1 MSFIKIVGKNITTP
15 AIKKSIETSHLS
27 NSTIKSVTQN
37 ISTSVQNLTQ
47 LLKEVEPESFTS
59 IQKYLKRF
67 ERYGFSQGDIK
78 YLTQQNPEFIQNL
91 KLITDKKLIEALTK
105 RKDLVKN
112 GLLSNITEENKNSF
126 IKLLNDKNITD
137 EEFSYISHLIK
148 KDNVSLLKQFIK
160 DKNFD
165 SKILADIP
173 TTHFTKDNAKVLKA
187 IANKGNIKT
196 QEMIYIMGS
205 TNKSNSDIALKLL
218 ERAGENTDGIN
229 SILHNVYAFEGMSKE
244 GLQTFQLRKNFIN
257 ELLKNPDFQL
267 GKNEMENFNI
277 SQILL
282 DLTPDNYEF
291 AKKALIKRNVKLH
304 QLPDFIKG
312 VTPKNQTIAERILG
326 FASKDTVLP
335 NIESL
340 NPEIATK
347 YLDEITKLNNPE
359 AQSLYVEV
367 IENLDE
373 QNINEVLKL
382 IRTTKPE
389 KTKRTSAIINSL
401 NHSSV
406 DEIEPIINL
415 FEQNGRQLDNRIIS
429 NLTVLNKL
437 DDIPVSSFI
446 EQLAK
451 NKTIS
456 DKELSILTE
465 KYVQVARKFDPENI
479 SIPTE
484 LYGKVNEGKISA
496 TEVEELIAKLEQE
509 QTTQLNKLPD
519 ILGNLYQNKNL
530 TPSYIADIF
539 SNISP
544 DNFSVVEKYALTP
557 EITRIDISASKSKYM
572 QEIEH
577 LLKTDVPSFEHKHFF
592 NVLKLQDKGGE
603 KRFEILQDLIKREK
617 NPDYT
622 NITNAI
628 SKIDEKTLPYIDEIV
643 ARKDLTPEQI
653 PLLLDHIQS
662 GGDVKNLIKLLKNKD
677 IESKYLKQILEGSI
691 PQEMFEQYPELVKKA
706 SELKVPLIERD
717 FSKSKDVP
725 ITDIISEKKLTNML
739 NGIEKAKNKYGI
751 IPCELSFSGSRNAN
765 DLFIVLEDRNKHL
778 TYKFNKKTGSIVSVT
793 EGNRTINAKTGEK
806 IYDSVASEK
815 TKIQDLESK
824 YRISTV
830 AEGKNKNIQTVYT
843 ESAINGQYDIFQT
856 RPDGSTIRIGH
867 AQITPND
874 AKHIRRTLTSI
885 DGSKTYTAFREDKLG
900 NSYMHSVITDKT
912 GNQISEV
919 KRTFKV
925 ISKNHFISTVND
937 KSYDI
942 AFRDKKVIVTKLD
955 SMGKKTSEKVEYA
968 IADIPVD
975 VADNIFKEIE
985 IIPDTRE
992 AAKQITSTFK
1002 KYGIEPKVVDKSCVE
1017 MLKRLPGD
1025 EWFAMNKSCDFV
1037 MPQSTTPSNACC
1049 GVNSI
1054 FMSKELNNNL
1064 GVFAHELGH
1073 AKFFT
1078 LDLGK
1083 DKELMKIYNAE
1094 KKAYT
1099 ARFPESRIDSIDYF
1113 LSGNNPDKRGLNE
1126 TCAETNLMTDT
1137 IQSWEPLQ
1145 DRTIFLEQFFP
1156 NTITYIRDKFS
1167 TLI

>member
-1 MSFIKIVGKNITTP
+1 MSFIKSITP
-15 AIKKSIETSHLS
+15 AIKKTVETSHLS
-27 NSTIKSVTQN
+27 NSTIKKVTQEF
-37 ISTSVQNLTQ
+37 STNVQNLTQ

-78 YLTQQNPEFIQNL
+78 YLTQHNPENIQKL
-91 KLITDKKLIEALTK
+91 ELITDKKVVEALTK
-105 RKDLVKN
+105 RKDLVKK
-112 GLLSNITEENKNSF
+112 GILSDITKENKNSY

-148 KDNVSLLKQFIK
+148 KDNVSILKQFLK

-165 SKILADIP
+165 SKILADVP
-173 TTHFTKDNAKVLKA
+173 ATHLTKDNAKVLKA
-187 IANKGNIKT
+187 IGNKGNVKT
-196 QEMIYIMGS
+196 QEMIYIMGI

-282 DLTPDNYEF
+282 GLTPDNYEF
-291 AKKALIKRNVKLH
+291 AKQALIKRNVKLN

-312 VTPKNQTIAERILG
+312 VTQKNQAVAERILG

-335 NIESL
+335 NIKSL

-347 YLDEITKLNNPE
+347 YLDEIAKLNNPE
-359 AQSLYVEV
+359 AQSLYIEV
-367 IENLDE
+367 IDNLDE

-389 KTKRTSAIINSL
+389 NAKRTSAIINSL
-401 NHSSV
+401 NHSSI

-415 FEQNGRQLDNRIIS
+415 FEQNGRQLDNSIIS
-429 NLTVLNKL
+429 KLTVLNKL

-446 EQLAK
+446 ERLAK

-456 DKELSILTE
+456 DNEISILTE
-465 KYVQVARKFDPENI
+465 KYVQVAKKFNPEDI
-479 SIPTE
+479 SIPTDI
-484 LYGKVNEGKISA
+484 YRKINEGKISA
-496 TEVEELIAKLEQE
+496 TEVEELITKLEQE

-519 ILGNLYQNKNL
+519 ILEKLYQNKNL

-557 EITRIDISASKSKYM
+557 EITKIDISASKSKYM

-653 PLLLDHIQS
+653 SLLLDHIQN
-662 GGDVKNLIKLLKNKD
+662 GGDVKNLIKLLRNKN
-677 IESKYLKQILEGSI
+677 IESKYLKQILKGSI

-751 IPCELSFSGSRNAN
+751 IPCELSFSGSKNAD

-806 IYDSVASEK
+806 IYDSVASGE
-815 TKIQDLESK
+815 TKIPKLQSK

-867 AQITPND
+867 AQVTPNG
-874 AKHIRRTLTSI
+874 AKHIRRTLTSV

-912 GNQISEV
+912 GKQISEV

-925 ISKNHFISTVND
+925 VSKNHFISTVND

-942 AFRDKKVIVTKLD
+942 AFKDRKIIVTKLD

-968 IADIPVD
+968 IADSSVD
-975 VADNIFKEIE
+975 IADNIFKEIE
-985 IIPDTRE
+985 AIPDTRE
-992 AAKQITSTFK
+992 AAKQVTGIFK
-1002 KYGIEPKVVDKSCVE
+1002 KYGIEPKIIDKSCVE

-1037 MPQSTTPSNACC
+1037 MPQSTIPSNACC

-1073 AKFFT
+1073 AKFFA

-1099 ARFPESRIDSIDYF
+1099 ARFPKSRIDSIDYF

-1156 NTITYIRDKFS
+1156 NTIAYIRDKFS

>member
-15 AIKKSIETSHLS
+15 TIKKSIETSHLS

-78 YLTQQNPEFIQNL
+78 YLTQQNPENIQNL
-91 KLITDKKLIEALTK
+91 KLITDKKLVEALTK

-173 TTHFTKDNAKVLKA
+173 TTHFTKNNAKVLKA
-187 IANKGNIKT
+187 IANKGNVKT

-257 ELLKNPDFQL
+257 ELLKNPNFQL

-282 DLTPDNYEF
+282 GLTPDNYEF
-291 AKKALIKRNVKLH
+291 AKQALIKRNVKLN

-312 VTPKNQTIAERILG
+312 VTPQNQTIAERILG

-335 NIESL
+335 NIKSL

-389 KTKRTSAIINSL
+389 KAKRTSAIINSL

-415 FEQNGRQLDNRIIS
+415 FEQNGRQLDNSIIS

-484 LYGKVNEGKISA
+484 LYRKINEGKISA

-557 EITRIDISASKSKYM
+557 DITRIDISASESKYM

-577 LLKTDVPSFEHKHFF
+577 LLKTDIPNFEHKHFF

-617 NPDYT
+617 KPDYT

-643 ARKDLTPEQI
+643 SRKDLTPKQVS
-653 PLLLDHIQS
+653 LLLDHIQC
-662 GGDVKNLIKLLKNKD
+662 GGDVKNLIKLLKNKN

-691 PQEMFEQYPELVKKA
+691 PQEMFEQNPELVKKA

-717 FSKSKDVP
+717 FSKAKDVP
-725 ITDIISEKKLTNML
+725 ITDIISEKKLTNIL
-739 NGIEKAKNKYGI
+739 EGIEKAKDKYGI
-751 IPCELSFSGSRNAN
+751 IPCNLSFSGKNAD
-765 DLFIVLEDRNKHL
+765 DLFIVLKDRNKHL
-778 TYKFNKKTGSIVSVT
+778 TYKFNKKTGSLVSVT
-793 EGNRTINAKTGEK
+793 EGNKTINAKTGEK

-815 TKIQDLESK
+815 TKIEDLESK

-867 AQITPND
+867 AQITPNG

-912 GNQISEV
+912 GKQISEV

-968 IADIPVD
+968 IADTSVD

-1002 KYGIEPKVVDKSCVE
+1002 KYGIEPKVIDKSCVE

-1037 MPQSTTPSNACC
+1037 MPQSTTSSNAFC

-1073 AKFFT
+1073 AKFFA

-1156 NTITYIRDKFS
+1156 NTIAYIRDKFS

>member
-1 MSFIKIVGKNITTP
+1 MSFNKIVESITTP
-15 AIKKSIETSHLS
+15 VIKKSVETSHLS
-27 NSTIKSVTQN
+27 NSTIKSVTQEL
-37 ISTSVQNLTQ
+37 STNVQNLTQ

-78 YLTQQNPEFIQNL
+78 YLTQQENIQNL
-91 KLITDKKLIEALTK
+91 KLITDKKLVEALTK

-112 GLLSNITEENKNSF
+112 GLLSNITQENKNSF

-148 KDNVSLLKQFIK
+148 KDNVSTLKQFLK

-165 SKILADIP
+165 SNILADIP
-173 TTHFTKDNAKVLKA
+173 ATHFTKDNAKVLKA
-187 IANKGNIKT
+187 IANKGNVKT

-257 ELLKNPDFQL
+257 ELLKNPNFQL

-282 DLTPDNYEF
+282 GLTPDNYGF
-291 AKKALIKRNVKLH
+291 AKKALIKRNVKLN

-312 VTPKNQTIAERILG
+312 VTQKNQAVAERILG

-347 YLDEITKLNNPE
+347 YLDEIAKLNNPE
-359 AQSLYVEV
+359 AQSLYIEV

-389 KTKRTSAIINSL
+389 NAKRTSAIINSL
-401 NHSSV
+401 NHSSI

-415 FEQNGRQLDNRIIS
+415 FEQNGRQLDNSIIS

-446 EQLAK
+446 ERLAK

-456 DKELSILTE
+456 DKEINILTE
-465 KYVQVARKFDPENI
+465 KYVPVAEKFNPENI
-479 SIPTE
+479 SIPTDICR
-484 LYGKVNEGKISA
+484 KVNEGKIST

-519 ILGNLYQNKNL
+519 ILEKLYQNKNI
-530 TPSYIADIF
+530 TSGYIAGIF

-557 EITRIDISASKSKYM
+557 EITRINISASKSKYM

-577 LLKTDVPSFEHKHFF
+577 LLKTDIPSFEHKHLF

-617 NPDYT
+617 KPDYT

-643 ARKDLTPEQI
+643 ARKDLTPKQV
-653 PLLLDHIQS
+653 LSLLDHIQK
-662 GGDVKNLIKLLKNKD
+662 GGDVKNLIKLLRNKN
-677 IESKYLKQILEGSI
+677 IESKYLKQILEGKI

-706 SELKVPLIERD
+706 SELKVPLIEWD
-717 FSKSKDVP
+717 FCNTKNVK
-725 ITDIISEKKLTNML
+725 ITGVISEKKLTNIL

-751 IPCELSFSGSRNAN
+751 IPCELSFSGRNAD
-765 DLFIVLEDRNKHL
+765 DLFIVLENTEKSL
-778 TYKFNKKTGSIVSVT
+778 TYKFNKKTGNLVSVT
-793 EGNRTINAKTGEK
+793 EGNRTINAKTGER
-806 IYDSVASEK
+806 IYDSVASGK
-815 TKIQDLESK
+815 TMIPKLESK

-830 AEGKNKNIQTVYT
+830 AESKNKNIQTVYT

-867 AQITPND
+867 AQITPNGT
-874 AKHIRRTLTSI
+874 KHIRRTLTST

-912 GNQISEV
+912 GKQISEV

-925 ISKNHFISTVND
+925 VSKNHFISTVND

-942 AFRDKKVIVTKLD
+942 AFKDKKIIVTKLN
-955 SMGKKTSEKVEYA
+955 SMGKKTSEKVEYV
-968 IADIPVD
+968 ITDIPVD

-992 AAKQITSTFK
+992 AAKQITGTFK
-1002 KYGIEPKVVDKSCVE
+1002 KYGIEPKVIDKSCVE

-1037 MPQSTTPSNACC
+1037 MPQSNTPSNAFC
-1049 GVNSI
+1049 GINSI

-1073 AKFFT
+1073 AKFFA

-1099 ARFPESRIDSIDYF
+1099 AKFPKSRIDSIDYF
-1113 LSGNNPDKRGLNE
+1113 LSDNNPDKRGLNE

-1156 NTITYIRDKFS
+1156 NTIAYIRGKFS
-1167 TLI
+1167 TLM

>member
-1 MSFIKIVGKNITTP
+1 MSFIKSITP
-15 AIKKSIETSHLS
+15 AIKKTVETSHLS
-27 NSTIKSVTQN
+27 NSTIKKVTQEF
-37 ISTSVQNLTQ
+37 STNVQNLTQ

-78 YLTQQNPEFIQNL
+78 YLTQQNPENIQNL

-126 IKLLNDKNITD
+126 IKLLNDKNIND

-148 KDNVSLLKQFIK
+148 KDNVSILKQFLK

-173 TTHFTKDNAKVLKA
+173 ATHFTKDNVKVLKA
-187 IANKGNIKT
+187 IANKGNVKT

-257 ELLKNPDFQL
+257 ELLKNPNFQL

-282 DLTPDNYEF
+282 GLTPDNYEF
-291 AKKALIKRNVKLH
+291 AKQTLIKRTVKLN
-304 QLPDFIKG
+304 QLPNFIKG
-312 VTPKNQTIAERILG
+312 VTPKNQAIAERILD

-335 NIESL
+335 NIKSL

-347 YLDEITKLNNPE
+347 YLDEIAKINNPE

-367 IENLDE
+367 IKEINE
-373 QNINEVLKL
+373 QNVDEVLKL

-389 KTKRTSAIINSL
+389 NAKRTSTIINSL

-415 FEQNGRQLDNRIIS
+415 FEQNGRQLDNSIIS

-437 DDIPVSSFI
+437 DDIPVSNFI
-446 EQLAK
+446 ERLAK

-456 DKELSILTE
+456 DNEISILTE
-465 KYVQVARKFDPENI
+465 KYIPVAEKFNPENI

-484 LYGKVNEGKISA
+484 LYGKINEGKISA

-519 ILGNLYQNKNL
+519 ILEKLYQNKNL
-530 TPSYIADIF
+530 TSGYIADIF

-617 NPDYT
+617 KPDYT

-653 PLLLDHIQS
+653 SLLLDHIQS
-662 GGDVKNLIKLLKNKD
+662 GGDVKNLIKLLKNKN
-677 IESKYLKQILEGSI
+677 IESKYLKQILEGEI

-717 FSKSKDVP
+717 FSKAKDVP
-725 ITDIISEKKLTNML
+725 ITDIISEKKLTNIL
-739 NGIEKAKNKYGI
+739 EGIEKAKDKYGI
-751 IPCELSFSGSRNAN
+751 IPSNLSFSGKNAD
-765 DLFIVLEDRNKHL
+765 DLFIVLEDKNKSL
-778 TYKFNKKTGSIVSVT
+778 TYKFNKKTGSLVSVT
-793 EGNRTINAKTGEK
+793 EGNRTIHAKTGEK

-815 TKIQDLESK
+815 TKIQGFESK

-843 ESAINGQYDIFQT
+843 ESAINGQYEIFQT
-856 RPDGSTIRIGH
+856 KPDGSTIRIGH
-867 AQITPND
+867 AQITPNG

-885 DGSKTYTAFREDKLG
+885 DGSKTYTALREDKLG

-912 GNQISEV
+912 GKQISEV

-942 AFRDKKVIVTKLD
+942 AFKDKKIIVTKLD

-968 IADIPVD
+968 ITDIPVD

-985 IIPDTRE
+985 AIPDTRE
-992 AAKQITSTFK
+992 AAKQITGTFK
-1002 KYGIEPKVVDKSCVE
+1002 KYGIKQKVIDKSCVE

-1099 ARFPESRIDSIDYF
+1099 AKFPESRIDSIDYF

-1156 NTITYIRDKFS
+1156 NTIAYIRDKFS

>member
-1 MSFIKIVGKNITTP
+1 MSIIKIVEKITTP
-15 AIKKSIETSHLS
+15 AIKKSVETSHLS
-27 NSTIKSVTQN
+27 NSTIKSVTQEL
-37 ISTSVQNLTQ
+37 STSVQNFTQ

-59 IQKYLKRF
+59 IQKYFKRF

-78 YLTQQNPEFIQNL
+78 YLTQQNPENIQNL

-148 KDNVSLLKQFIK
+148 KDNVSLLKQFLK

-165 SKILADIP
+165 SKILADVP
-173 TTHFTKDNAKVLKA
+173 ATHLTKDNAKVLKA
-187 IANKGNIKT
+187 IGNKGNVKT
-196 QEMIYIMGS
+196 QEMIYIMGI

-257 ELLKNPDFQL
+257 ELLKNPNFQL
-267 GKNEMENFNI
+267 GKNKMENFNI

-282 DLTPDNYEF
+282 GLTPDNYEF
-291 AKKALIKRNVKLH
+291 AKQALIKRNVKLH

-312 VTPKNQTIAERILG
+312 VTPKNQAIAERILG

-335 NIESL
+335 NIKSL

-347 YLDEITKLNNPE
+347 YLDEIAKLNNPE
-359 AQSLYVEV
+359 AQSLYIEV
-367 IENLDE
+367 IKNLDE

-389 KTKRTSAIINSL
+389 NAKRTSAIINSL
-401 NHSSV
+401 NHSSI

-415 FEQNGRQLDNRIIS
+415 FEQNGRQLDNNIIS

-437 DDIPVSSFI
+437 DDIPVSNFI
-446 EQLAK
+446 ERLAK

-456 DKELSILTE
+456 DNEISILTE
-465 KYVQVARKFDPENI
+465 KYIPVAEKFNPENI

-484 LYGKVNEGKISA
+484 LYGKINEGKISA

-519 ILGNLYQNKNL
+519 ILGNLYQNENL

-617 NPDYT
+617 KPDYT

-643 ARKDLTPEQI
+643 ARKDLTPKQI
-653 PLLLDHIQS
+653 SLLLDHIQN
-662 GGDVKNLIKLLKNKD
+662 GGDVKNLIKLLRNKN
-677 IESKYLKQILEGSI
+677 IESKYLKQILKGNI

-717 FSKSKDVP
+717 FSKGKDVP
-725 ITDIISEKKLTNML
+725 ITDIISEKKLTNIL
-739 NGIEKAKNKYGI
+739 EGIEKAKDKYGI
-751 IPCELSFSGSRNAN
+751 IPSNLFFSGRSAD
-765 DLFIVLEDRNKHL
+765 DLFIVLEDKNKSL
-778 TYKFNKKTGSIVSVT
+778 TYKFNKKTGSLLSVT

-815 TKIQDLESK
+815 TKIQNFESK

-843 ESAINGQYDIFQT
+843 ESAINGQYEIFQT
-856 RPDGSTIRIGH
+856 KPDGSTIRIGH
-867 AQITPND
+867 AQITPNG

-885 DGSKTYTAFREDKLG
+885 DGSKTYTALREDKLG

-912 GNQISEV
+912 GKQISEV

-942 AFRDKKVIVTKLD
+942 AFKDKKIIVTKLD

-968 IADIPVD
+968 ITDIPVD

-985 IIPDTRE
+985 AIPDTRE

-1002 KYGIEPKVVDKSCVE
+1002 KYGIEPKVIDKSCVK

-1037 MPQSTTPSNACC
+1037 MPQSNTPSNAFC

-1073 AKFFT
+1073 AKFFA

-1099 ARFPESRIDSIDYF
+1099 ARFPKSRIDSIDYF

-1156 NTITYIRDKFS
+1156 NTIAYIRGKFS

>member
-1 MSFIKIVGKNITTP
+1 MSFIKIIEKNIATP
-15 AIKKSIETSHLS
+15 TIKKSIETSHLS

-148 KDNVSLLKQFIK
+148 KDNVSILKQFIK

-257 ELLKNPDFQL
+257 ELLKNPNFQL

-282 DLTPDNYEF
+282 GLTPDNYEF
-291 AKKALIKRNVKLH
+291 AKQALIKRNVKLN

-312 VTPKNQTIAERILG
+312 VTPQNQTIAERILC

-484 LYGKVNEGKISA
+484 LYRKINEGKISA

-509 QTTQLNKLPD
+509 QTTQFNKLPD

-530 TPSYIADIF
+530 TPGYIADIF

-557 EITRIDISASKSKYM
+557 EITRIDISESKSKYM

-577 LLKTDVPSFEHKHFF
+577 LLKTDIPNFEHKHFF

-617 NPDYT
+617 KPDYT

-653 PLLLDHIQS
+653 SLLLDHIQS
-662 GGDVKNLIKLLKNKD
+662 DGDVKNLIKLLKNKN

-691 PQEMFEQYPELVKKA
+691 PQEMFEQNPELVKKA

-717 FSKSKDVP
+717 FSKAKDVP
-725 ITDIISEKKLTNML
+725 ITDIISEKKLTNIL
-739 NGIEKAKNKYGI
+739 EGIEKAKDKYGI
-751 IPCELSFSGSRNAN
+751 IPCNLSFSGKNAD
-765 DLFIVLEDRNKHL
+765 DLFIVLKDNNKSL
-778 TYKFNKKTGSIVSVT
+778 TYKFNKKTGSLVSVT
-793 EGNRTINAKTGEK
+793 EGNKTINAKTGEK

-815 TKIQDLESK
+815 TKIEDLESK

-867 AQITPND
+867 AQITPNG

-912 GNQISEV
+912 GKQISEV

-955 SMGKKTSEKVEYA
+955 SMGKKTSEKVKYA
-968 IADIPVD
+968 IADTSVD

-1002 KYGIEPKVVDKSCVE
+1002 KYGIEPKVIDKSCVE

-1037 MPQSTTPSNACC
+1037 MPQSTTPSNAFC

-1073 AKFFT
+1073 AKFFA

-1099 ARFPESRIDSIDYF
+1099 ARFPKSRIDSIDYF

-1156 NTITYIRDKFS
+1156 NTIAYIRDKFS

>member
-15 AIKKSIETSHLS
+15 TIKKSIETSHLS

-47 LLKEVEPESFTS
+47 LLKEVEPENFTS

-105 RKDLVKN
+105 RKDLIKN

-148 KDNVSLLKQFIK
+148 KDNVSILKQFIK
-160 DKNFD
+160 DKNFN

-173 TTHFTKDNAKVLKA
+173 ATHFTKDNAKVLKA
-187 IANKGNIKT
+187 IANKGNVKT

-257 ELLKNPDFQL
+257 ELLKNPNFQL
-267 GKNEMENFNI
+267 GKNKMENFNI

-282 DLTPDNYEF
+282 GLTSDNYEF
-291 AKKALIKRNVKLH
+291 AKQALIKRNVKLH

-312 VTPKNQTIAERILG
+312 VTPQNQTIAERILG

-359 AQSLYVEV
+359 AQSLYIEV

-389 KTKRTSAIINSL
+389 KAKRTSAIINSL

-415 FEQNGRQLDNRIIS
+415 FEQNGRQLDNSIIS

-456 DKELSILTE
+456 DKELSFLTE
-465 KYVQVARKFDPENI
+465 KYVQVAEKFNPENI
-479 SIPTE
+479 SIPIE

-519 ILGNLYQNKNL
+519 ILENLYQNKNI

-577 LLKTDVPSFEHKHFF
+577 LLKTDIPSFEHKHFF

-643 ARKDLTPEQI
+643 ARKDLTPEQVS
-653 PLLLDHIQS
+653 LLLDHIQN
-662 GGDVKNLIKLLKNKD
+662 GGDVKNLIKLLKNKN
-677 IESKYLKQILEGSI
+677 IESKYLKQILNGSI
-691 PQEMFEQYPELVKKA
+691 PQEMFEQNPELVKKA

-717 FSKSKDVP
+717 FSKAKDVP
-725 ITDIISEKKLTNML
+725 ITDIISEKKLTNIL
-739 NGIEKAKNKYGI
+739 EGIEKAKDKYGI
-751 IPCELSFSGSRNAN
+751 IPCNLSFSGKNAD
-765 DLFIVLEDRNKHL
+765 DLFIVLADNNKSL
-778 TYKFNKKTGSIVSVT
+778 TYKFNKKTGSLVSVT
-793 EGNRTINAKTGEK
+793 EGNRTIHAKTGEK

-815 TKIQDLESK
+815 TKIEDLESK

-867 AQITPND
+867 AQITPNG

-912 GNQISEV
+912 GKQISEV

-955 SMGKKTSEKVEYA
+955 SMGKKTSEKVEYT
-968 IADIPVD
+968 IADTSVD
-975 VADNIFKEIE
+975 VTDNIFKEIE
-985 IIPDTRE
+985 AIPDTRE
-992 AAKQITSTFK
+992 AAKQITGTFK
-1002 KYGIEPKVVDKSCVE
+1002 KYGIEPKVIDKSCVE

-1037 MPQSTTPSNACC
+1037 MPQSNTPSNAFC

-1073 AKFFT
+1073 AKFFA

-1099 ARFPESRIDSIDYF
+1099 ARFPKSRIDSIDYF

-1156 NTITYIRDKFS
+1156 NTIAYIRDKFS

>member
-1 MSFIKIVGKNITTP
+1 MSFNKIVESITTP
-15 AIKKSIETSHLS
+15 VIKKSVETSHLS
-27 NSTIKSVTQN
+27 NSTIKSITQDLPTN
-37 ISTSVQNLTQ
+37 VQTLTQ

-78 YLTQQNPEFIQNL
+78 YLTQQENIQDL
-91 KLITDKKLIEALTK
+91 KLITDKKLVEALIK

-112 GLLSNITEENKNSF
+112 GLLSNITQENKNSF

-148 KDNVSLLKQFIK
+148 KDNVSILKQFLK

-165 SKILADIP
+165 SNILADIP
-173 TTHFTKDNAKVLKA
+173 ATHFTKDNAKVLKA
-187 IANKGNIKT
+187 IANKGNVKT
-196 QEMIYIMGS
+196 QEMIYIMGC

-257 ELLKNPDFQL
+257 ELLKNPNFQL

-291 AKKALIKRNVKLH
+291 AKKALIKRNIKLH
-304 QLPDFIKG
+304 QLLDFIKG
-312 VTPKNQTIAERILG
+312 VTQKNQTIAERILG

-335 NIESL
+335 NIKSL

-347 YLDEITKLNNPE
+347 YLNEIAKINNPE

-367 IENLDE
+367 IKSLDE

-389 KTKRTSAIINSL
+389 NAKRTSAIINSL
-401 NHSSV
+401 NHSSI

-415 FEQNGRQLDNRIIS
+415 FEQNGRQLDNSIIS

-437 DDIPVSSFI
+437 DDIPVSNFI
-446 EQLAK
+446 ERLAK

-456 DKELSILTE
+456 DKEINILTE
-465 KYVQVARKFDPENI
+465 KYVPVAEKFNPENI
-479 SIPTE
+479 SIPTDICR
-484 LYGKVNEGKISA
+484 KVNEGKIST

-519 ILGNLYQNKNL
+519 ILEKLYQNKNL
-530 TPSYIADIF
+530 TPGYIADIF

-557 EITRIDISASKSKYM
+557 EITRINISASKSKYM

-577 LLKTDVPSFEHKHFF
+577 LLKTDIPSFEHKHLF

-643 ARKDLTPEQI
+643 ARKDLTPKQV
-653 PLLLDHIQS
+653 LSLLDHIQK
-662 GGDVKNLIKLLKNKD
+662 GGDVKNLIKLLRNKN
-677 IESKYLKQILEGSI
+677 IESKYLKQILEGKIS
-691 PQEMFEQYPELVKKA
+691 QEMFEQYPELVKKA
-706 SELKVPLIERD
+706 SELKVPLIEWD
-717 FSKSKDVP
+717 FCNAKNVK
-725 ITDIISEKKLTNML
+725 ITGVISEKKLTNIL

-751 IPCELSFSGSRNAN
+751 IPCELSFSGRNAD
-765 DLFIVLEDRNKHL
+765 DLFIVLEDKNKSL
-778 TYKFNKKTGSIVSVT
+778 TYKFNKKTGNLVSVT
-793 EGNRTINAKTGEK
+793 EGNRTINAKTGER

-815 TKIQDLESK
+815 TKIQALESK

-867 AQITPND
+867 AQITPNG

-912 GNQISEV
+912 GKQISEV

-968 IADIPVD
+968 IADTSVD

-992 AAKQITSTFK
+992 AAKQITGTFK
-1002 KYGIEPKVVDKSCVE
+1002 KYGIEPKVIDKSCLE

-1037 MPQSTTPSNACC
+1037 MPQSNTSSNAFC

-1073 AKFFT
+1073 SKFFA
-1078 LDLGK
+1078 LDLEK

-1113 LSGNNPDKRGLNE
+1113 LSDNNPDKRGLNE

-1156 NTITYIRDKFS
+1156 NTIAYIRGKFS
-1167 TLI
+1167 TLM

>member
-1 MSFIKIVGKNITTP
+1 MSFIKIIEKNIATP
-15 AIKKSIETSHLS
+15 AIKKSVETSHLS
-27 NSTIKSVTQN
+27 NSTIKSVTQEL
-37 ISTSVQNLTQ
+37 STNVQNLTQ

-78 YLTQQNPEFIQNL
+78 YLTQQNPEFIHNL

-105 RKDLVKN
+105 RKNLVKN

-148 KDNVSLLKQFIK
+148 KDNVSILKQFLK

-165 SKILADIP
+165 SKILADVP
-173 TTHFTKDNAKVLKA
+173 ATHLTKDNAKVLKA
-187 IANKGNIKT
+187 IGNKGNVKT
-196 QEMIYIMGS
+196 QEMIYIMGI

-282 DLTPDNYEF
+282 GLTPDNYEF
-291 AKKALIKRNVKLH
+291 AKQALIKRNVKLN

-312 VTPKNQTIAERILG
+312 VTQKNQAVAERILG

-347 YLDEITKLNNPE
+347 YLDEIAKINNPE
-359 AQSLYVEV
+359 AQSLYIEV
-367 IENLDE
+367 IESLNE

-389 KTKRTSAIINSL
+389 KAKRTSAIINSL
-401 NHSSV
+401 NHSSI

-415 FEQNGRQLDNRIIS
+415 FEQNGRQLDNSIIS
-429 NLTVLNKL
+429 NLTVLNNL
-437 DDIPVSSFI
+437 DDIPVSNFI
-446 EQLAK
+446 ERLAK
-451 NKTIS
+451 NKTIN
-456 DKELSILTE
+456 DNEIGILTE
-465 KYVQVARKFDPENI
+465 KYVQVAKKFNPEDI
-479 SIPTE
+479 SIPTDI
-484 LYGKVNEGKISA
+484 YRKINEGKISA
-496 TEVEELIAKLEQE
+496 TEVEELITKLEQE

-519 ILGNLYQNKNL
+519 ILEKLYQNKNL

-577 LLKTDVPSFEHKHFF
+577 LLKTDVPRFEHKHFF

-653 PLLLDHIQS
+653 SLLLDHIQN

-677 IESKYLKQILEGSI
+677 IESKYLQQILEGGI

-706 SELKVPLIERD
+706 SELKVPLIEWD

-725 ITDIISEKKLTNML
+725 ITDIISEKKLTNIL
-739 NGIEKAKNKYGI
+739 EGIEKAKDKYGI
-751 IPCELSFSGSRNAN
+751 IPSNLSFSGKSAD
-765 DLFIVLEDRNKHL
+765 DLFIVLKDTNKSL
-778 TYKFNKKTGSIVSVT
+778 TYKFNKKTGSLVSVT
-793 EGNRTINAKTGEK
+793 EGNRTIHAKTGEK
-806 IYDSVASEK
+806 IYDSVASEE
-815 TKIQDLESK
+815 TKIPQLQSK

-830 AEGKNKNIQTVYT
+830 AEGKDKNLKTLYT

-867 AQITPND
+867 AQITPNG
-874 AKHIRRTLTSI
+874 AKHIRRTLTST

-912 GNQISEV
+912 GKQISEV

-942 AFRDKKVIVTKLD
+942 AFKDRKIIVTKLD

-968 IADIPVD
+968 ITDTPVD

-985 IIPDTRE
+985 AIPDTRE

-1002 KYGIEPKVVDKSCVE
+1002 KYGIEPKVIDKSCVE

-1037 MPQSTTPSNACC
+1037 MPQSNTPSNAMC

-1073 AKFFT
+1073 AKFFA

-1156 NTITYIRDKFS
+1156 NTIAYIRGKFS
-1167 TLI
+1167 TLM

>member
-1 MSFIKIVGKNITTP
+1 MSIKSIVTP
-15 AIKKSIETSHLS
+15 VIKKSIETSHLS
-27 NSTIKSVTQN
+27 NSTIKKVTQEF
-37 ISTSVQNLTQ
+37 STNVQNLTK

-59 IQKYLKRF
+59 IQKYLKSF

-78 YLTQQNPEFIQNL
+78 YLTEQNSEETIQNL
-91 KLITDKKLIEALTK
+91 KLITDTKLVEALTK

-112 GLLSNITEENKNSF
+112 GLLSNITQENKNSF

-148 KDNVSLLKQFIK
+148 KDNVSLLKHFLK
-160 DKNFD
+160 DKKFD
-165 SKILADIP
+165 SKILRDIP
-173 TTHFTKDNAKVLKA
+173 TTHFTKDNAKVLKT
-187 IANKGNIKT
+187 IVNKGNVKT
-196 QEMIYIMGS
+196 QEMIYILGS
-205 TNKSNSDIALKLL
+205 TNKNNSDIALKLL

-257 ELLKNPDFQL
+257 ELLKNPNFQL
-267 GKNEMENFNI
+267 GKNEMENYNI

-282 DLTPDNYEF
+282 GLTPDNYEF
-291 AKKALIKRNVKLH
+291 TKKTLIKRNVKLN
-304 QLPDFIKG
+304 QLPDFLKG
-312 VTPKNQTIAERILG
+312 ITPKNQTIAERILS
-326 FASKDTVLP
+326 FSSKDTVLP

-347 YLDEITKLNNPE
+347 YLDEIAKINNPE

-367 IENLDE
+367 IENLNE
-373 QNINEVLKL
+373 QNVDEALKL
-382 IRTTKPE
+382 IRTTKQE
-389 KTKRTSAIINSL
+389 KAKRTSAIINSL
-401 NHSSV
+401 NHSSI
-406 DEIEPIINL
+406 DEIESIINL
-415 FEQNGRQLDNRIIS
+415 FEQNERQLNNRIIS

-437 DDIPVSSFI
+437 DDIPVSNFI
-446 EQLAK
+446 ERLAK

-456 DKELSILTE
+456 DNEISILTE
-465 KYVQVARKFDPENI
+465 KYIQVMGKFNPEEI
-479 SIPTE
+479 SIPPE
-484 LYGKVNEGKISA
+484 IIEKVSEGKIST
-496 TEVEELIAKLEQE
+496 TEIEELIAKLAQE

-519 ILGNLYQNKNL
+519 ILENLYQNKNL
-530 TPSYIADIF
+530 TPINITDIF

-557 EITRIDISASKSKYM
+557 EITRIDISASKSIYM

-577 LLKTDVPSFEHKHFF
+577 LLKTDIPNFDHKHFF

-617 NPDYT
+617 NPNYT
-622 NITNAI
+622 NIANTI

-643 ARKDLTPEQI
+643 ARKDLTPEQVS
-653 PLLLDHIQS
+653 LVLDRIQK

-677 IESKYLKQILEGSI
+677 IESKYLEQILNENI

-706 SELKVPLIERD
+706 SELKVRLKEWD
-717 FSKSKDVP
+717 FCDAKDVQ
-725 ITDIISEKKLTNML
+725 ITDVINEKKLTNIL

-751 IPCELSFSGSRNAN
+751 IPCDLSFSDGKAD
-765 DLFIVLEDRNKHL
+765 DLFIVLKDTNKPL
-778 TYKFNKKTGSIVSVT
+778 TYKFNKKTGSLVSIT
-793 EGNRTINAKTGEK
+793 EYNRTIHAKTGEK
-806 IYDSVASEK
+806 IYDSVASEE
-815 TKIQDLESK
+815 TKIPNIQSK
-824 YRISTV
+824 YRISTIT
-830 AEGKNKNIQTVYT
+830 EGKDKNIATVYT

-867 AQITPND
+867 AQITPNG
-874 AKHIRRTLTSI
+874 AKHIRRTLTST

-912 GNQISEV
+912 GKQISEV

-925 ISKNHFISTVND
+925 VSKNHFISTVND

-942 AFRDKKVIVTKLD
+942 AFRDKKIIVTKLD

-968 IADIPVD
+968 ITDTSVD
-975 VADNIFKEIE
+975 VADNIFKEVEAIS
-985 IIPDTRE
+985 DKRE

-1002 KYGIEPKVVDKSCVE
+1002 KYGIEPKVIDKSCVE

-1037 MPQSTTPSNACC
+1037 MPTTLNPFNACC

-1064 GVFAHELGH
+1064 GIFAHELGH
-1073 AKFFT
+1073 AKFFA
-1078 LDLGK
+1078 LDLEK

-1099 ARFPESRIDSIDYF
+1099 AKFPESRINSIDYF
-1113 LSGNNPDKRGLNE
+1113 LSDNNPDKRGLNE

-1137 IQSWEPLQ
+1137 IQSFGPIK

-1156 NTITYIRDKFS
+1156 NTIAYIRDKFS
-1167 TLI
+1167 TLM

>member
-1 MSFIKIVGKNITTP
+1 MSFNKIVESITTP
-15 AIKKSIETSHLS
+15 VIKKSVETSHLS
-27 NSTIKSVTQN
+27 NSTIKSITQDLPTN
-37 ISTSVQNLTQ
+37 VQNLTQ

-78 YLTQQNPEFIQNL
+78 YLTQQENIQDL
-91 KLITDKKLIEALTK
+91 KLITDKKLVEALIK

-112 GLLSNITEENKNSF
+112 GLLSNITQENKNSF

-148 KDNVSLLKQFIK
+148 KDNVSTLKQFLK

-165 SKILADIP
+165 NNILADIP
-173 TTHFTKDNAKVLKA
+173 ATHFTKDNAKVLKA
-187 IANKGNIKT
+187 IANKGNVKT
-196 QEMIYIMGS
+196 QEMIYIMGC

-257 ELLKNPDFQL
+257 ELLKNPNFQL

-291 AKKALIKRNVKLH
+291 AKKALIKRNIKLH
-304 QLPDFIKG
+304 QLLDFIKG
-312 VTPKNQTIAERILG
+312 VTQKNQTIAERILG

-335 NIESL
+335 NIKSL

-347 YLDEITKLNNPE
+347 YLNEIAKINNPE

-367 IENLDE
+367 IKSLDE

-389 KTKRTSAIINSL
+389 NAKRTSAIINSL
-401 NHSSV
+401 NHSSI

-415 FEQNGRQLDNRIIS
+415 FEQNGRQLDNSIIS

-437 DDIPVSSFI
+437 DDIPVSNFI
-446 EQLAK
+446 ERLAK

-456 DKELSILTE
+456 DKEINILTE
-465 KYVQVARKFDPENI
+465 KYVPVAEKFNPENI
-479 SIPTE
+479 SIPTDICR
-484 LYGKVNEGKISA
+484 KVNEGKIST

-519 ILGNLYQNKNL
+519 ILEKLYQNKNL
-530 TPSYIADIF
+530 TPGYIADIF

-557 EITRIDISASKSKYM
+557 EITRINISASKSKYM

-577 LLKTDVPSFEHKHFF
+577 LLKTDIPSFEHKHLF

-643 ARKDLTPEQI
+643 ARKDLTPKQV
-653 PLLLDHIQS
+653 LSLLDHIQK
-662 GGDVKNLIKLLKNKD
+662 GGDVKNLIKLLRNKN
-677 IESKYLKQILEGSI
+677 IESKYLKQILEGKIS
-691 PQEMFEQYPELVKKA
+691 QEMFEQYPELVKKA
-706 SELKVPLIERD
+706 SELKVPL
-717 FSKSKDVP
+717 KDVP
-725 ITDIISEKKLTNML
+725 ITDIISEKKLTNIL

-751 IPCELSFSGSRNAN
+751 IPCELSFSGRNAD
-765 DLFIVLEDRNKHL
+765 DLFIVLEDKNKSL
-778 TYKFNKKTGSIVSVT
+778 TYKFNKKTGNLVSVT
-793 EGNRTINAKTGEK
+793 EGNRTINAKTGER

-815 TKIQDLESK
+815 TKIQALESK

-867 AQITPND
+867 AQITPNG

-912 GNQISEV
+912 GKQISEV

-968 IADIPVD
+968 IADTSVD

-985 IIPDTRE
+985 AIPDTRE
-992 AAKQITSTFK
+992 AAKQITGIFK
-1002 KYGIEPKVVDKSCVE
+1002 KYGIEPKVIDKSCLE

-1037 MPQSTTPSNACC
+1037 MPQSNTSSNAFC

-1073 AKFFT
+1073 SKFFA
-1078 LDLGK
+1078 LDLEK

-1113 LSGNNPDKRGLNE
+1113 LSDNNPDKRGLNE

-1156 NTITYIRDKFS
+1156 NTIAYIRGKFS
-1167 TLI
+1167 TLM

>member
-1 MSFIKIVGKNITTP
+1 MSFNKIVESITTP
-15 AIKKSIETSHLS
+15 VIKKSVETSHLS
-27 NSTIKSVTQN
+27 NSTIKSITQDLPTN
-37 ISTSVQNLTQ
+37 VQTLTQ

-78 YLTQQNPEFIQNL
+78 YLTQQENIQDL
-91 KLITDKKLIEALTK
+91 KLITDKKLVEALIK

-112 GLLSNITEENKNSF
+112 GLLSNITQENKNSF

-148 KDNVSLLKQFIK
+148 KDNVSILKQFLK

-165 SKILADIP
+165 SNILADIP
-173 TTHFTKDNAKVLKA
+173 ATHFTKDNAKVLKA
-187 IANKGNIKT
+187 IANKGNVKT
-196 QEMIYIMGS
+196 QEMIYIMGC

-257 ELLKNPDFQL
+257 ELLKNPNFQL

-291 AKKALIKRNVKLH
+291 AKKALIKRNIKLH
-304 QLPDFIKG
+304 QLLDFIKG
-312 VTPKNQTIAERILG
+312 VTQKNQTIAERILG

-335 NIESL
+335 TIKSL

-347 YLDEITKLNNPE
+347 YLNEIAKINNPE

-367 IENLDE
+367 IKSLDE

-389 KTKRTSAIINSL
+389 NAKRTSAIINSL
-401 NHSSV
+401 NHSSI

-415 FEQNGRQLDNRIIS
+415 FEQNGRQLDNSIIS

-437 DDIPVSSFI
+437 DDIPVSNFI
-446 EQLAK
+446 ERLAK

-456 DKELSILTE
+456 DKEINILTE
-465 KYVQVARKFDPENI
+465 KYVPVAEKFNPENI
-479 SIPTE
+479 SIPTDICR
-484 LYGKVNEGKISA
+484 KVNEGKIST

-519 ILGNLYQNKNL
+519 ILEKLYQNKNL
-530 TPSYIADIF
+530 TPGYIADIF

-557 EITRIDISASKSKYM
+557 EITRINISASKSKYM

-577 LLKTDVPSFEHKHFF
+577 LLKTDIPSFEHKHLF

-643 ARKDLTPEQI
+643 ARKDLTPKQV
-653 PLLLDHIQS
+653 LSLLDHIQK
-662 GGDVKNLIKLLKNKD
+662 GGDVKNLIKLLRNKN
-677 IESKYLKQILEGSI
+677 IESKYLKQILEGKIS
-691 PQEMFEQYPELVKKA
+691 QEMFEQYPELVKKA
-706 SELKVPLIERD
+706 SELKVPLIEWD
-717 FSKSKDVP
+717 FCNAKNVK
-725 ITDIISEKKLTNML
+725 ITGVISEKKLTNIL

-751 IPCELSFSGSRNAN
+751 IPCELSFSGRNAD
-765 DLFIVLEDRNKHL
+765 DLFIVLEDKNKSL
-778 TYKFNKKTGSIVSVT
+778 TYKFNKKTGNLVSVT
-793 EGNRTINAKTGEK
+793 EGNRTINAKTGER

-815 TKIQDLESK
+815 TKIQALESK

-867 AQITPND
+867 AQITPNG

-912 GNQISEV
+912 GKQISEV

-968 IADIPVD
+968 IADTSVD

-992 AAKQITSTFK
+992 AAKQITGTFK
-1002 KYGIEPKVVDKSCVE
+1002 KYGIEPKVIDKSCLE

-1037 MPQSTTPSNACC
+1037 MPQSNTSSNAFC

-1073 AKFFT
+1073 SKFFA
-1078 LDLGK
+1078 LDLEK

-1113 LSGNNPDKRGLNE
+1113 LSDNNPDKRGLNE

-1156 NTITYIRDKFS
+1156 NTIAYIRGKFS
-1167 TLI
+1167 TLM

>member
-1 MSFIKIVGKNITTP
+1 MSFNKIVESITTP
-15 AIKKSIETSHLS
+15 VIKKSVETSHLS
-27 NSTIKSVTQN
+27 NSTIKSITQDLPTN
-37 ISTSVQNLTQ
+37 VQTLTQ

-78 YLTQQNPEFIQNL
+78 YLTQQENIQDL
-91 KLITDKKLIEALTK
+91 KLITDKKLVEALIK

-112 GLLSNITEENKNSF
+112 GLLSNITQENKNSF

-148 KDNVSLLKQFIK
+148 KDNVSILKQFLK

-165 SKILADIP
+165 SNILADIP
-173 TTHFTKDNAKVLKA
+173 ATHFTKDNAKVLKA
-187 IANKGNIKT
+187 IANKGNVKT
-196 QEMIYIMGS
+196 QEMIYIMGC

-257 ELLKNPDFQL
+257 ELLKNPNFQL

-291 AKKALIKRNVKLH
+291 AKKALIKRNIKLH
-304 QLPDFIKG
+304 QLLDFIKG
-312 VTPKNQTIAERILG
+312 VTQKNQTIAERILG

-335 NIESL
+335 NIKSL

-347 YLDEITKLNNPE
+347 YLNEIAKINNPE

-367 IENLDE
+367 IKSLDE

-389 KTKRTSAIINSL
+389 NAKRTSAIINSL
-401 NHSSV
+401 NHSSI

-415 FEQNGRQLDNRIIS
+415 FEQNGRQLDNSIIS

-437 DDIPVSSFI
+437 DDIPVSNFI
-446 EQLAK
+446 ERLAK

-456 DKELSILTE
+456 DKEINILTE
-465 KYVQVARKFDPENI
+465 KYVPVAEKFNPENI
-479 SIPTE
+479 SIPTDICR
-484 LYGKVNEGKISA
+484 KVNEGKIST

-519 ILGNLYQNKNL
+519 ILEKLYQNKNL
-530 TPSYIADIF
+530 TPGYIADIF

-557 EITRIDISASKSKYM
+557 EITRINISASKSKYM

-577 LLKTDVPSFEHKHFF
+577 LLKTDIPSFEHKHLF

-643 ARKDLTPEQI
+643 ARKDLTPKQV
-653 PLLLDHIQS
+653 LSLLDHIQK
-662 GGDVKNLIKLLKNKD
+662 GGDVKNLIKLLRNKN
-677 IESKYLKQILEGSI
+677 IESKYLKQILEGKIS
-691 PQEMFEQYPELVKKA
+691 QEMFEQYPELVKKA
-706 SELKVPLIERD
+706 SELKVPL
-717 FSKSKDVP
+717 KDVP
-725 ITDIISEKKLTNML
+725 ITDIISEKKLTNIL

-751 IPCELSFSGSRNAN
+751 IPCELSFSGRNAD
-765 DLFIVLEDRNKHL
+765 DLFIVLEDKNKSL
-778 TYKFNKKTGSIVSVT
+778 TYKFNKKTGNLVSVT
-793 EGNRTINAKTGEK
+793 EGNRTINAKTGER

-815 TKIQDLESK
+815 TKIQALESK

-867 AQITPND
+867 AQITPNG

-912 GNQISEV
+912 GKQISEV

-968 IADIPVD
+968 IADTSVD

-985 IIPDTRE
+985 AIPDTRE
-992 AAKQITSTFK
+992 AAKQITGIFK
-1002 KYGIEPKVVDKSCVE
+1002 KYGIEPKVIDKSCVE

-1037 MPQSTTPSNACC
+1037 MPQSNTSSNAFC

-1073 AKFFT
+1073 SKFFA
-1078 LDLGK
+1078 LDLEK

-1113 LSGNNPDKRGLNE
+1113 LSDNNPDKRGLNE

-1156 NTITYIRDKFS
+1156 NTIAYIRGKFS
-1167 TLI
+1167 TLM

>member
-1 MSFIKIVGKNITTP
+1 MSFNKIVESITTP
-15 AIKKSIETSHLS
+15 VIKKSVETSHLS
-27 NSTIKSVTQN
+27 NSTIKSITQDLPTN
-37 ISTSVQNLTQ
+37 VQTLTQ

-78 YLTQQNPEFIQNL
+78 YLTQQENIQDL
-91 KLITDKKLIEALTK
+91 KLITDKKLVEALIK

-112 GLLSNITEENKNSF
+112 GLLSNITQENKNSF

-148 KDNVSLLKQFIK
+148 KDNVSILKQFLK

-165 SKILADIP
+165 SNILADIP
-173 TTHFTKDNAKVLKA
+173 ATHFTKDNAKVLKE
-187 IANKGNIKT
+187 IANKGNVKT
-196 QEMIYIMGS
+196 QEMIYIMGC

-244 GLQTFQLRKNFIN
+244 GLQTFQLRKKFIN
-257 ELLKNPDFQL
+257 ELLKNPNFQL
-267 GKNEMENFNI
+267 GKNEMENYNI

-291 AKKALIKRNVKLH
+291 AKKALIKRNIKLH
-304 QLPDFIKG
+304 QLLDFIKG
-312 VTPKNQTIAERILG
+312 VTQKNQTIAERILG

-335 NIESL
+335 NIKSL

-347 YLDEITKLNNPE
+347 YLNEIAKINNPE

-367 IENLDE
+367 IKSLDE

-389 KTKRTSAIINSL
+389 NAKRTSAIINSL
-401 NHSSV
+401 NHSSI

-415 FEQNGRQLDNRIIS
+415 FEQNGRQLDNSIIS

-437 DDIPVSSFI
+437 DDIPVSNFI
-446 EQLAK
+446 ERLAK

-456 DKELSILTE
+456 DKEINILTE
-465 KYVQVARKFDPENI
+465 KYVPVAEKFNPENI
-479 SIPTE
+479 SIPTDICR
-484 LYGKVNEGKISA
+484 KVNEGKIST

-519 ILGNLYQNKNL
+519 ILEKLYQNKNL
-530 TPSYIADIF
+530 TPGYIADIF

-557 EITRIDISASKSKYM
+557 EITRINISASKSKYM

-577 LLKTDVPSFEHKHFF
+577 LLKTDIPSFEHKHLF

-643 ARKDLTPEQI
+643 ARKDLTPKQV
-653 PLLLDHIQS
+653 LSLLDHIQK
-662 GGDVKNLIKLLKNKD
+662 GGDVKNLIKLLRNKN
-677 IESKYLKQILEGSI
+677 IESKYLKQILEGKIS
-691 PQEMFEQYPELVKKA
+691 QEMFEQYPELVKKA
-706 SELKVPLIERD
+706 SELKVPL
-717 FSKSKDVP
+717 KDVP
-725 ITDIISEKKLTNML
+725 ITDIISEKKLTNIL

-751 IPCELSFSGSRNAN
+751 IPCELSFSGRNAD
-765 DLFIVLEDRNKHL
+765 DLFIVLEDKNKSL
-778 TYKFNKKTGSIVSVT
+778 TYKFNKKTGNLVSVT
-793 EGNRTINAKTGEK
+793 EGNRTINAKTGER

-815 TKIQDLESK
+815 TKIQALESK

-867 AQITPND
+867 AQITPNG

-912 GNQISEV
+912 GKQISEV

-968 IADIPVD
+968 IADTSVD

-992 AAKQITSTFK
+992 AAKQITGTFK
-1002 KYGIEPKVVDKSCVE
+1002 KYGIEPKVIDKSCLE

-1037 MPQSTTPSNACC
+1037 MPQSNTSSNAFC

-1073 AKFFT
+1073 SKFFA
-1078 LDLGK
+1078 LDLEK

-1113 LSGNNPDKRGLNE
+1113 LSDNNPDKRGLNE

-1156 NTITYIRDKFS
+1156 NTIAYIRGKFS
-1167 TLI
+1167 TLM

>member
-1 MSFIKIVGKNITTP
+1 MSIIKIVEKNIATP
-15 AIKKSIETSHLS
+15 TIKKSIETSHLS

-148 KDNVSLLKQFIK
+148 KDNVSILKQFIK

-187 IANKGNIKT
+187 IANKGNVKT

-257 ELLKNPDFQL
+257 ELLKNPNFQL

-282 DLTPDNYEF
+282 GLTPDNYEF
-291 AKKALIKRNVKLH
+291 AKQALIKRNVKLN

-312 VTPKNQTIAERILG
+312 VTPQNQTIAERILG

-484 LYGKVNEGKISA
+484 LYRKINEGKISA

-530 TPSYIADIF
+530 TPSYIVDIF

-557 EITRIDISASKSKYM
+557 DITRIDISASESKYM

-577 LLKTDVPSFEHKHFF
+577 LLKTDIPNFEHKHFF

-617 NPDYT
+617 KPDYT

-643 ARKDLTPEQI
+643 SRKDLTPKQVS
-653 PLLLDHIQS
+653 LLLDHIQC
-662 GGDVKNLIKLLKNKD
+662 GGDVKNLIKLLKNKN

-691 PQEMFEQYPELVKKA
+691 PQEMFEQNPELVKKA

-793 EGNRTINAKTGEK
+793 EGNRTIHAKTGEK

-867 AQITPND
+867 AQITPNG

-912 GNQISEV
+912 GKQISEV

-968 IADIPVD
+968 IADTSVD

-1002 KYGIEPKVVDKSCVE
+1002 KYGIEPKVIDKSCVE

-1037 MPQSTTPSNACC
+1037 MPQSTTPSNAFC

-1073 AKFFT
+1073 AKFFA

-1099 ARFPESRIDSIDYF
+1099 AKFPKSRIDSIDYF

-1156 NTITYIRDKFS
+1156 NTIAYIRDKFS

>member
-1 MSFIKIVGKNITTP
+1 MSFNKIVESITIP
-15 AIKKSIETSHLS
+15 VIKKSVETSHLS
-27 NSTIKSVTQN
+27 NSTIKSVTQEL
-37 ISTSVQNLTQ
+37 STNVQTLTQ

-78 YLTQQNPEFIQNL
+78 YLTQQENIQNL
-91 KLITDKKLIEALTK
+91 KLITDKKLVEALTK

-148 KDNVSLLKQFIK
+148 KDNVSTLKQFLK

-165 SKILADIP
+165 NNILADIP
-173 TTHFTKDNAKVLKA
+173 ATHFTKDNAKVLKA
-187 IANKGNIKT
+187 IANKGNVKT

-257 ELLKNPDFQL
+257 ELLKNPNFQL

-277 SQILL
+277 SQTLL
-282 DLTPDNYEF
+282 GLTPDNYGF
-291 AKKALIKRNVKLH
+291 AKKALIKRNVKLN

-312 VTPKNQTIAERILG
+312 VTQKNQAVAERILG

-347 YLDEITKLNNPE
+347 YLDEIAKLNNPE
-359 AQSLYVEV
+359 AQSLYIEV

-389 KTKRTSAIINSL
+389 NTKRTSAIINSL
-401 NHSSV
+401 NHSSI

-415 FEQNGRQLDNRIIS
+415 FEQNGRQLDNSIIS

-437 DDIPVSSFI
+437 DDIPVSNFI
-446 EQLAK
+446 ERLAK

-456 DKELSILTE
+456 DKEINILTE
-465 KYVQVARKFDPENI
+465 KYVPVAEKFNPENI
-479 SIPTE
+479 SIPTDICR
-484 LYGKVNEGKISA
+484 KVNEGKIST

-509 QTTQLNKLPD
+509 RTTQLNKLPD
-519 ILGNLYQNKNL
+519 ILEKLYQNKNL
-530 TPSYIADIF
+530 TPGYIADIF

-557 EITRIDISASKSKYM
+557 EITRINISASKSKYM

-577 LLKTDVPSFEHKHFF
+577 LLKTDIPSFEHKHLF

-617 NPDYT
+617 KPDYT

-643 ARKDLTPEQI
+643 ARKDLTPKQV
-653 PLLLDHIQS
+653 LSLLDHIQK
-662 GGDVKNLIKLLKNKD
+662 GGDVKNLIKLLRNKN
-677 IESKYLKQILEGSI
+677 IESKYLKQILEGKI

-706 SELKVPLIERD
+706 SELKVPLIEWD
-717 FSKSKDVP
+717 FCNTKNVK
-725 ITDIISEKKLTNML
+725 ITGVISEKKLTNIL

-751 IPCELSFSGSRNAN
+751 IPCELSFSGRNAD
-765 DLFIVLEDRNKHL
+765 DLFIVLENTEKSL
-778 TYKFNKKTGSIVSVT
+778 TYKFNKKTGNLVSVT
-793 EGNRTINAKTGEK
+793 EGNRTINAKTGER
-806 IYDSVASEK
+806 IYDSVASGK
-815 TKIQDLESK
+815 TMIPKLESK

-830 AEGKNKNIQTVYT
+830 AESKNKNIQTVYT

-867 AQITPND
+867 AQITSNG
-874 AKHIRRTLTSI
+874 AKHIRRTLTST

-912 GNQISEV
+912 GKQISEV

-925 ISKNHFISTVND
+925 VSKNHFISTLND
-937 KSYDI
+937 ESYDI
-942 AFRDKKVIVTKLD
+942 AFKDKKIIVTKLD
-955 SMGKKTSEKVEYA
+955 SMGKKTSEKVEYV
-968 IADIPVD
+968 ITDIPVD

-992 AAKQITSTFK
+992 AAKQITGTFK
-1002 KYGIEPKVVDKSCVE
+1002 KYGIEPKVIDKSCVE

-1037 MPQSTTPSNACC
+1037 MPQSNTPSNAFC
-1049 GVNSI
+1049 GINSI

-1073 AKFFT
+1073 AKFFA

-1099 ARFPESRIDSIDYF
+1099 AKFPKSRIDSIDYF
-1113 LSGNNPDKRGLNE
+1113 LSDNNPDKRGLNE

-1156 NTITYIRDKFS
+1156 NTIAYIRGKFS
-1167 TLI
+1167 TLM

>member
-1 MSFIKIVGKNITTP
+1 MSIIKIVEKNIATP
-15 AIKKSIETSHLS
+15 TIKKSIETSHLS

-148 KDNVSLLKQFIK
+148 KDNVSILKQFIK

-187 IANKGNIKT
+187 IANKGNVKT

-257 ELLKNPDFQL
+257 ELLKNPNFQL

-282 DLTPDNYEF
+282 GLTPDNYEF
-291 AKKALIKRNVKLH
+291 AKQALIKRNVKLN

-312 VTPKNQTIAERILG
+312 VTPQNQTIAERILG

-335 NIESL
+335 NIKSL

-415 FEQNGRQLDNRIIS
+415 FEQNGRQLDNSIIS

-484 LYGKVNEGKISA
+484 LYRKINEGKISA

-530 TPSYIADIF
+530 TPSYIVDIF

-557 EITRIDISASKSKYM
+557 DITRIDISASESKYM

-577 LLKTDVPSFEHKHFF
+577 LLKTDIPNFEHKHFF

-617 NPDYT
+617 KPDYT

-643 ARKDLTPEQI
+643 SRKDLTPKQVS
-653 PLLLDHIQS
+653 LLLDHIQC
-662 GGDVKNLIKLLKNKD
+662 GGDVKNLIKLLKNKN

-691 PQEMFEQYPELVKKA
+691 PQEMFEQNPELVKKA

-717 FSKSKDVP
+717 FSKAKDVP
-725 ITDIISEKKLTNML
+725 ITDIISEKKLTNIL
-739 NGIEKAKNKYGI
+739 EGIEKAKDKYGI
-751 IPCELSFSGSRNAN
+751 IPCNLSFSGKNAD
-765 DLFIVLEDRNKHL
+765 DLFIVLKDNNKSL
-778 TYKFNKKTGSIVSVT
+778 TYKFNKKTGSLVSVT
-793 EGNRTINAKTGEK
+793 EGNKTINAKTGEK

-815 TKIQDLESK
+815 TKIEDLESK

-867 AQITPND
+867 AQITPNG

-912 GNQISEV
+912 GKQISEV

-1002 KYGIEPKVVDKSCVE
+1002 KYGIEPKVIDKSCVE

-1037 MPQSTTPSNACC
+1037 MPQSTTSSNAFC

-1073 AKFFT
+1073 AKFFA

-1156 NTITYIRDKFS
+1156 NTIAYIRDKFS

>member
-1 MSFIKIVGKNITTP
+1 MSFNKIVESITTP
-15 AIKKSIETSHLS
+15 VIKKSVETSHLS
-27 NSTIKSVTQN
+27 NSTIKSITQDLPTN
-37 ISTSVQNLTQ
+37 VQTLTQ

-78 YLTQQNPEFIQNL
+78 YLTQQENIQNL
-91 KLITDKKLIEALTK
+91 KLITDKKLVEALIK

-112 GLLSNITEENKNSF
+112 GFLSNITQENKNSF

-148 KDNVSLLKQFIK
+148 KDNVSTLKQFLK

-165 SKILADIP
+165 NNILADIP
-173 TTHFTKDNAKVLKA
+173 ATHFTKDNAKVLKA
-187 IANKGNIKT
+187 IANKGNVKT
-196 QEMIYIMGS
+196 QEMIYIMGC

-257 ELLKNPDFQL
+257 ELLKNPNFQL
-267 GKNEMENFNI
+267 GKNEMENYNI

-282 DLTPDNYEF
+282 DLTPDNYGF
-291 AKKALIKRNVKLH
+291 AKKALIKRNVKLQ
-304 QLPDFIKG
+304 QLLDFIKG
-312 VTPKNQTIAERILG
+312 VTQKNQTIAERILG

-335 NIESL
+335 NIKSL

-347 YLDEITKLNNPE
+347 YLNEIAKINNPE

-367 IENLDE
+367 IKSLDE

-389 KTKRTSAIINSL
+389 NAKRTSAIINSL
-401 NHSSV
+401 NHSSI

-415 FEQNGRQLDNRIIS
+415 FEQNGRQLDNNIIS

-437 DDIPVSSFI
+437 DDIPVSNFI
-446 EQLAK
+446 ERLAK

-456 DKELSILTE
+456 DKEINILTE
-465 KYVQVARKFDPENI
+465 KYVPVAEKFNPENI

-496 TEVEELIAKLEQE
+496 TEVEELTAKLEQE

-519 ILGNLYQNKNL
+519 ILEKLYQNKNL
-530 TPSYIADIF
+530 TPGYIADIF
-539 SNISP
+539 SQISP

-557 EITRIDISASKSKYM
+557 EITRINISASKSKYM

-577 LLKTDVPSFEHKHFF
+577 LLKTDIPSFEHKHFF

-617 NPDYT
+617 KPDYT

-643 ARKDLTPEQI
+643 ARKDLTPKQV
-653 PLLLDHIQS
+653 LSLLDHIQK
-662 GGDVKNLIKLLKNKD
+662 GGDVKNLIKLLRNKN
-677 IESKYLKQILEGSI
+677 IESKYLKQILEGKIS
-691 PQEMFEQYPELVKKA
+691 QEMFEQYPELVKKA
-706 SELKVPLIERD
+706 SELKVPLIEWD
-717 FSKSKDVP
+717 FCNTKNVK
-725 ITDIISEKKLTNML
+725 ITGVISEKKLTNIL

-751 IPCELSFSGSRNAN
+751 IPCELSFSGRNAD
-765 DLFIVLEDRNKHL
+765 DLFIVLENTEKSL
-778 TYKFNKKTGSIVSVT
+778 TYKFNKKTGNLVSVT
-793 EGNRTINAKTGEK
+793 EGNRTINAKTGER
-806 IYDSVASEK
+806 IYDSVASGK
-815 TKIQDLESK
+815 TKIPKLESK

-830 AEGKNKNIQTVYT
+830 AESKNKNIQTVYT

-867 AQITPND
+867 AQITPNG
-874 AKHIRRTLTSI
+874 AKHIRRTLTST

-942 AFRDKKVIVTKLD
+942 AFRDKKIIVTKLD

-968 IADIPVD
+968 ITDIPVD

-992 AAKQITSTFK
+992 AAKQITCTFK
-1002 KYGIEPKVVDKSCVE
+1002 KYGIEPKVIDKSCVE

-1037 MPQSTTPSNACC
+1037 MPQSNTPSNAFC
-1049 GVNSI
+1049 GINSI

-1073 AKFFT
+1073 AKFFA

-1099 ARFPESRIDSIDYF
+1099 ARFPKSRIDSIDYF
-1113 LSGNNPDKRGLNE
+1113 LSDNNPDKRGLNE

-1156 NTITYIRDKFS
+1156 NTIAYIRGKFS
-1167 TLI
+1167 TLM

>member
-1 MSFIKIVGKNITTP
+1 MSFIKIIEKNIATP
-15 AIKKSIETSHLS
+15 TIKKSIETSHLS

-148 KDNVSLLKQFIK
+148 KDNVSILKQFLK
-160 DKNFD
+160 DKNFN

-187 IANKGNIKT
+187 IANKGNVKT

-257 ELLKNPDFQL
+257 ELLKNPNFQL

-282 DLTPDNYEF
+282 GLTPDNYEF
-291 AKKALIKRNVKLH
+291 AKQALIKRNVKLN

-312 VTPKNQTIAERILG
+312 VTPQNQTIAERILG

-382 IRTTKPE
+382 IKTTKPE

-484 LYGKVNEGKISA
+484 LYRKINEGKISA

-557 EITRIDISASKSKYM
+557 DITRIDISASESKYM

-577 LLKTDVPSFEHKHFF
+577 LLKTDIPNFEHKHFF

-617 NPDYT
+617 KPDYT

-643 ARKDLTPEQI
+643 SRKDLTPKQVS
-653 PLLLDHIQS
+653 LLLDHIQC
-662 GGDVKNLIKLLKNKD
+662 GGDVKNLIKLLKNKN

-691 PQEMFEQYPELVKKA
+691 PQEMFEQNPELVKKA

-717 FSKSKDVP
+717 FSKAKDVP
-725 ITDIISEKKLTNML
+725 ITDIISEKKLTNIL
-739 NGIEKAKNKYGI
+739 EGIEKAKDKYGI
-751 IPCELSFSGSRNAN
+751 IPCNLSFSGKNAD
-765 DLFIVLEDRNKHL
+765 DLFIVLKDNNKSL
-778 TYKFNKKTGSIVSVT
+778 TYKFNKKTGSLVSVT
-793 EGNRTINAKTGEK
+793 EGNKTINAKTGEK

-867 AQITPND
+867 AQVTPNG

-968 IADIPVD
+968 IADTSVD

-992 AAKQITSTFK
+992 AAKQITGTFK
-1002 KYGIEPKVVDKSCVE
+1002 KYGIEPKVIDKSCVE

-1073 AKFFT
+1073 AKFFA

-1099 ARFPESRIDSIDYF
+1099 ARFPKSRIDSIDYF

-1156 NTITYIRDKFS
+1156 NTIAYIRDKFS

>member
-1 MSFIKIVGKNITTP
+1 MSIIKIVENITTP

-187 IANKGNIKT
+187 IANKGNVKT

-205 TNKSNSDIALKLL
+205 TNKSNSDITLKLL

-257 ELLKNPDFQL
+257 ELLKNPNFQL

-282 DLTPDNYEF
+282 GLTPDNYEF
-291 AKKALIKRNVKLH
+291 AKQALIKRNVKLN

-312 VTPKNQTIAERILG
+312 VTPQNQTIAERILG

-335 NIESL
+335 NIKSL

-415 FEQNGRQLDNRIIS
+415 FEQNGRQLDNSIIS

-484 LYGKVNEGKISA
+484 LYRKINEGKISA

-557 EITRIDISASKSKYM
+557 DITRIDISASESKYM

-577 LLKTDVPSFEHKHFF
+577 LLKTDIPNFEHKHFF

-617 NPDYT
+617 KPDYT

-643 ARKDLTPEQI
+643 SRKDLTPKQVS
-653 PLLLDHIQS
+653 LLLDHIQC
-662 GGDVKNLIKLLKNKD
+662 GGDVKNLIKLLKNKN

-691 PQEMFEQYPELVKKA
+691 PQEMFEQNPELVKKA

-717 FSKSKDVP
+717 FSKAKDVP
-725 ITDIISEKKLTNML
+725 ITDIISEKKLTNIL
-739 NGIEKAKNKYGI
+739 EGIEKAKDKYGI
-751 IPCELSFSGSRNAN
+751 IPCNLSFSGKNAD
-765 DLFIVLEDRNKHL
+765 DLFIVLKDNNKSL
-778 TYKFNKKTGSIVSVT
+778 TYKFNKKTGSLVSVT
-793 EGNRTINAKTGEK
+793 EGNKTINAKTGEK

-867 AQITPND
+867 AQITPNG
-874 AKHIRRTLTSI
+874 AKHIRRTLTST

-912 GNQISEV
+912 GKQISEV

-925 ISKNHFISTVND
+925 VSKNHFISTVND

-942 AFRDKKVIVTKLD
+942 AFRDKKIIVTKLD

-968 IADIPVD
+968 IADTSVD

-1002 KYGIEPKVVDKSCVE
+1002 KYGIEPKVIDKSCVE

-1073 AKFFT
+1073 AKFFA

-1156 NTITYIRDKFS
+1156 NTIAYIRDKFS
-1167 TLI
+1167 KLI

>member
-1 MSFIKIVGKNITTP
+1 MSFIKIIEKNIATP
-15 AIKKSIETSHLS
+15 AIKKSVETSHLS

-91 KLITDKKLIEALTK
+91 QLITDKKLIEALTK

-148 KDNVSLLKQFIK
+148 KDNVSILKQFIK

-187 IANKGNIKT
+187 IANKGNVKT

-257 ELLKNPDFQL
+257 ELLKNPNFQL

-282 DLTPDNYEF
+282 GLTPDNYEF
-291 AKKALIKRNVKLH
+291 AKQALIKRNVKLN

-312 VTPKNQTIAERILG
+312 VTPQNQTIAERILG

-335 NIESL
+335 NIKSL

-415 FEQNGRQLDNRIIS
+415 FEQNGRQLDNSIIS

-484 LYGKVNEGKISA
+484 LYRKINEGKISA

-557 EITRIDISASKSKYM
+557 DITRIDISASESKYM

-577 LLKTDVPSFEHKHFF
+577 LLKTDIPNFEHKHFF

-617 NPDYT
+617 KPDYT

-643 ARKDLTPEQI
+643 SRKDLTPKQVS
-653 PLLLDHIQS
+653 LLLDHIQC
-662 GGDVKNLIKLLKNKD
+662 GGDVKNLIKLLKNKN

-691 PQEMFEQYPELVKKA
+691 PQEMFEQNPELVKKA

-717 FSKSKDVP
+717 FSKAKDVP
-725 ITDIISEKKLTNML
+725 ITDIISEKKLTNIL
-739 NGIEKAKNKYGI
+739 EGIEKAKDKYGI
-751 IPCELSFSGSRNAN
+751 IPCNLSFSGKNAD
-765 DLFIVLEDRNKHL
+765 DLFIVLKDNNKSL
-778 TYKFNKKTGSIVSVT
+778 TYKFNKKTGSLVSVT
-793 EGNRTINAKTGEK
+793 EGNKTINAKTGEK

-815 TKIQDLESK
+815 TKIEDLESK

-867 AQITPND
+867 AQITPNG

-912 GNQISEV
+912 GKQISEV

-1002 KYGIEPKVVDKSCVE
+1002 KYGIEPKVIDKSCVE

-1037 MPQSTTPSNACC
+1037 MPQSTTSSNAFC

-1073 AKFFT
+1073 AKFFA

-1156 NTITYIRDKFS
+1156 NTIAYIRDKFS

>member
-1 MSFIKIVGKNITTP
+1 MSIIKIVEKNITTP

-27 NSTIKSVTQN
+27 NSTIKSVTKEL
-37 ISTSVQNLTQ
+37 STNVQNLTQ

-105 RKDLVKN
+105 RKDLIKN
-112 GLLSNITEENKNSF
+112 GLLNNITEENKNSF

-148 KDNVSLLKQFIK
+148 KDNVSLLKQFLK

-187 IANKGNIKT
+187 IANKGNVKT

-229 SILHNVYAFEGMSKE
+229 SILHNAYAFEGISKE

-257 ELLKNPDFQL
+257 ELLKNPNFQL

-282 DLTPDNYEF
+282 GLTPDNYEF
-291 AKKALIKRNVKLH
+291 AKQALIKRNVKLR

-347 YLDEITKLNNPE
+347 YLDEIAKLNNPE
-359 AQSLYVEV
+359 AQSLYIEV
-367 IENLDE
+367 IEKLDE

-382 IRTTKPE
+382 VRTTKPE
-389 KTKRTSAIINSL
+389 NAKRTSAIINSL
-401 NHSSV
+401 NHSSI

-415 FEQNGRQLDNRIIS
+415 FEQNGRQLDNSIIS

-456 DKELSILTE
+456 DKELSFLTE
-465 KYVQVARKFDPENI
+465 KYVQVAGKFNPENI
-479 SIPTE
+479 SIPIE

-519 ILGNLYQNKNL
+519 ILEKLYQNKNI
-530 TPSYIADIF
+530 TPDYIANIF

-557 EITRIDISASKSKYM
+557 EITKIDISASKSKYM

-577 LLKTDVPSFEHKHFF
+577 LLKTDIPSFEHKHFF

-617 NPDYT
+617 KPDYT

-643 ARKDLTPEQI
+643 ARKDLTPKQVS
-653 PLLLDHIQS
+653 LLLDHIQC
-662 GGDVKNLIKLLKNKD
+662 GGDVKNLIKLLKNKN

-691 PQEMFEQYPELVKKA
+691 PQEMFEQNPELVKKA

-717 FSKSKDVP
+717 FSKAKDVP
-725 ITDIISEKKLTNML
+725 ITDIISEKKLTNIL
-739 NGIEKAKNKYGI
+739 EGIEKAKDKYGI
-751 IPCELSFSGSRNAN
+751 IPCELSFSGSRNAD
-765 DLFIVLEDRNKHL
+765 DLFIVLKDNNKSL
-778 TYKFNKKTGSIVSVT
+778 TYKFNKKTGSLVSVT
-793 EGNRTINAKTGEK
+793 EGNRTIHAKTGEK

-867 AQITPND
+867 AQITPNG

-968 IADIPVD
+968 ITDTSVD

-985 IIPDTRE
+985 AIPDTRE
-992 AAKQITSTFK
+992 AAKQITGTFK
-1002 KYGIEPKVVDKSCVE
+1002 KYGIEPKVIDKSCVE

-1037 MPQSTTPSNACC
+1037 MPQSNTPSNAFC

-1073 AKFFT
+1073 AKFFA

-1156 NTITYIRDKFS
+1156 NTIAYIRDKFS

>member
-1 MSFIKIVGKNITTP
+1 MSFNKIVESITTP
-15 AIKKSIETSHLS
+15 VIKKSVETSHLS
-27 NSTIKSVTQN
+27 NSTIKSVTQEL
-37 ISTSVQNLTQ
+37 STNVQNLTQ

-78 YLTQQNPEFIQNL
+78 YLTQQENIQNL
-91 KLITDKKLIEALTK
+91 KLITDKKLVEALTK

-148 KDNVSLLKQFIK
+148 KDNVSTLKQFLK

-165 SKILADIP
+165 SNILADIP
-173 TTHFTKDNAKVLKA
+173 ATHFTKDNAKVLKA
-187 IANKGNIKT
+187 IANKGNVKT

-257 ELLKNPDFQL
+257 ELLKNPNFQL

-282 DLTPDNYEF
+282 GLTPDNYEF
-291 AKKALIKRNVKLH
+291 AKQAFIKRNVKLN
-304 QLPDFIKG
+304 QLPDFIKE
-312 VTPKNQTIAERILG
+312 VTQKNQTIAERILG

-335 NIESL
+335 NIKSL

-347 YLDEITKLNNPE
+347 YLNEIAKINNPE

-367 IENLDE
+367 IKSLDE

-389 KTKRTSAIINSL
+389 NAKRTSAIINSL
-401 NHSSV
+401 NHSSI

-415 FEQNGRQLDNRIIS
+415 FEQNGRQLDNNIIS

-437 DDIPVSSFI
+437 DDIPVSNFI
-446 EQLAK
+446 ERLAK

-456 DKELSILTE
+456 DKEINILTE
-465 KYVQVARKFDPENI
+465 KYVQVAEKFNPENI

-496 TEVEELIAKLEQE
+496 TDVEELIAKLEQE

-519 ILGNLYQNKNL
+519 ILEKLYQNKNL
-530 TPSYIADIF
+530 TPGYIANIF

-557 EITRIDISASKSKYM
+557 EITRINISESKSKYM

-577 LLKTDVPSFEHKHFF
+577 LLKTDIPSFEHKHFF

-617 NPDYT
+617 NPDYG
-622 NITNAI
+622 NITDTI

-643 ARKDLTPEQI
+643 ARKDLTPKQV
-653 PLLLDHIQS
+653 LSLLDHIQK

-677 IESKYLKQILEGSI
+677 IENKYLIQILEGKIS
-691 PQEMFEQYPELVKKA
+691 QEMFEQYPELVKKA
-706 SELKVPLIERD
+706 SELKVPLIEWD
-717 FSKSKDVP
+717 FCNTKNVK
-725 ITDIISEKKLTNML
+725 ITDVISEKKLTNIL

-751 IPCELSFSGSRNAN
+751 IPCELSFSGRNAD
-765 DLFIVLEDRNKHL
+765 DLFIVLEDKNKSL
-778 TYKFNKKTGSIVSVT
+778 TYKFNKKTGNLVSVT
-793 EGNRTINAKTGEK
+793 EGNRTINAKTGER

-815 TKIQDLESK
+815 TKIQALESK

-867 AQITPND
+867 AQITPNG

-912 GNQISEV
+912 GKQMSEV

-925 ISKNHFISTVND
+925 VSKNHFISTVND

-942 AFRDKKVIVTKLD
+942 AFKDKKIIVTKLD
-955 SMGKKTSEKVEYA
+955 SMGKKTSEKVEYV
-968 IADIPVD
+968 ITDIPVD

-992 AAKQITSTFK
+992 AAKQITGTFK
-1002 KYGIEPKVVDKSCVE
+1002 KYGIEPKVIDKSCVE

-1037 MPQSTTPSNACC
+1037 MPQSNTSSNAFC

-1073 AKFFT
+1073 SKFFA
-1078 LDLGK
+1078 LDLEK

-1113 LSGNNPDKRGLNE
+1113 LSDNNPDKRGLNE

-1156 NTITYIRDKFS
+1156 NTIAYIRGKFS
-1167 TLI
+1167 TLM